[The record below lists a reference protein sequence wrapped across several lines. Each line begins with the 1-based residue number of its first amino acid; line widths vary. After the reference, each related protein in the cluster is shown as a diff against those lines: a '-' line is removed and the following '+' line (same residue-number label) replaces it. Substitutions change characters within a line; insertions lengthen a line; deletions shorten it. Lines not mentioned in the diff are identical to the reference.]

1 MVKRTKSYRRASV
14 MSNVKRQMINVRSS
28 HLSPAC
34 HAYGR

>member
-1 MVKRTKSYRRASV
+1 MRGET
-14 MSNVKRQMINVRSS
+14 INVRPS